1 MKLPFLRT
9 ISARITVG
17 FAVLILTF
25 GTVSALTVRR
35 MGVLS
40 REMKVIQVGYWALA
54 LKARDLSEKQRTMR
68 QYLDG
73 DLVSERTPGR
83 VVSRLRRFRLT
94 RDKLV
99 DELDAI
105 LATLTD
111 LPRAHRRRMGQT
123 KLRVDDLRTH
133 IAMTAPRYDTLLAT
147 PPIER
152 RTDTTGEVA
161 RAREALDELV
171 MKHELIIQSKT
182 RALADEVE
190 TFFDDTARLLG
201 HNAQRQRLYTI
212 TLGLIAM
219 LLGLLMTVWATL
231 TLRPLRRLAD
241 GAQRVA
247 RGDYASRIDESGPTE
262 VAELAHEF
270 NIMGRAVEERERE
283 LVRSERLVAVGKMAS
298 MITHEVR
305 NPLSS
310 IGLNTELL
318 EEELAGLPAERTG
331 EARTLCAAINTEV
344 DRLAAIT
351 EEYLQFAR
359 LPKPKVHAED
369 LGRIVSNLVEFER
382 EQLALRGVA
391 IEVAVAG
398 DLPAVMVDDSQLRQC
413 LLNLLRNA
421 AEAVEENGGG
431 QVTIAAR
438 LGSDQASLEVSVHDD
453 GRGVDAETAVK
464 LFDPFFSTKTGGTG
478 LGLALTHQIVREHG
492 GEIRLDSKAGEG
504 ATFVVSL
511 PIATVTP
518 IAD

>member
-1 MKLPFLRT
+1 M
-9 ISARITVG
+9 G

-35 MGVLS
+35 MGVLG

-73 DLVSERTPGR
+73 DLVTERTPGR

-99 DELDAI
+99 DELDGI
-105 LATLTD
+105 LSNLTD
-111 LPRAHRRRMGQT
+111 LPRAHRRRIGQT
-123 KLRVDDLRTH
+123 KLRVDDLRTA
-133 IAMTAPRYDTLLAT
+133 IEATAPLYDSLVAA
-147 PPIER
+147 PPLER
-152 RTDTTGEVA
+152 RTDQSGELTH
-161 RAREALDELV
+161 AREALDELV

-182 RALADEVE
+182 RALADELE

-201 HNAQRQRLYTI
+201 HNAQRLRLYTI
-212 TLGLIAM
+212 SLGLIAM

-247 RGDYASRIDESGPTE
+247 RGDYASRIDESGPSE

-270 NIMGRAVEERERE
+270 NVMGRAVEERERE

-318 EEELAGLPAERTG
+318 EEELAGLPDERVD
-331 EARTLCAAINTEV
+331 EARALCAAINTEV

-359 LPKPKVHAED
+359 LPKPKLHAED
-369 LGRIVSNLVEFER
+369 IGRIVTNLVEFER
-382 EQLALRGVA
+382 EQLALRGVVV
-391 IEVAVAG
+391 EVDVAS
-398 DLPAVMVDDSQLRQC
+398 DLPTVMVDDSQLRQC

-431 QVTIAAR
+431 QVTIGAR
-438 LGSDQASLEVSVHDD
+438 RGPAPDLLEVRVKDD
-453 GRGVDAETAVK
+453 GRGVDAETAAK
-464 LFDPFFSTKTGGTG
+464 LFDPFFSTKAGGTG

-492 GEIRLDSKAGEG
+492 GEIRVDSEPGAG
-504 ATFVVSL
+504 ATFVVLL
-511 PIATVTP
+511 PLAPVTAIAE
-518 IAD
+518 